1 MAVPEPK
8 LLVSLHDVSPRHAA
22 SVRSIVGW
30 LGRLGLPPAQ
40 LLVVP
45 DFHGKW
51 PLASHAG
58 FCQEISDW
66 ARLGHELVLHGYFH
80 LESPTSGMASGNLRS
95 RFQRRFLTAG
105 EGEFLSLDAKEAG
118 VRLDRGLDMWA
129 EACLSPRPTGFIPP
143 AWLHRPDLDD
153 ALWERGFEWT
163 ENHQGFRFRDGMR
176 LPSPVITWASRDPLR
191 RIGSRIYCPS
201 AVRLHKNAD
210 LLRIAI
216 HPHDFDH
223 PSLVRSIERTLRRA
237 RHGRRAVGSIH
248 SAKKDS

>member
-1 MAVPEPK
+1 MPEPDPK

-22 SVRSIVGW
+22 SVHAILRW
-30 LGRLGLPPAQ
+30 LESFGLPPVQ

-58 FCQEISDW
+58 FCQEINGW
-66 ARLGHELVLHGYFH
+66 ASRGHELVLHGYFH
-80 LESPTSGMASGNLRS
+80 LESSRSVTSPETFRS

-118 VRLDRGLDMWA
+118 IRLDRGLGMWS
-129 EACLSPRPTGFIPP
+129 EACLRPRPKGFIPP
-143 AWLHRPDLDD
+143 AWLHRPDLDA

-163 ENHQGFRFRDGMR
+163 ENHQGFRFRDGKR
-176 LPSPVITWASRDPLR
+176 LSSPVITWASRDPVR
-191 RIGSRIYCPS
+191 RIGSRIYCPN
-201 AVRLHKNAD
+201 AVRLHRD
-210 LLRIAI
+210 SGILRIAL

-223 PSLVRSIERTLRRA
+223 PSLIRSIETTLRLAMR
-237 RHGRRAVGSIH
+237 GRKAVGSIESH
-248 SAKKDS
+248 

>member
-1 MAVPEPK
+1 MNVPESK

-22 SVRSIVGW
+22 SVRSIVAW
-30 LGRLGLPPAQ
+30 LGRFGIPPVQ

-58 FCQEISDW
+58 FCQEVSAW
-66 ARLGHELVLHGYFH
+66 GGLGHELVLHGYFH
-80 LESPTSGMASGNLRS
+80 LESPRSANGPETLRS

-118 VRLDRGLDMWA
+118 LRIDRGLDMWA
-129 EACLSPRPTGFIPP
+129 EACLSPRPRGFIPP
-143 AWLHRPDLDD
+143 AWLHRPDLDA
-153 ALWERGFEWT
+153 ALWERGFDWT
-163 ENHQGFRFRDGMR
+163 EDHQGFRFRDGRR
-176 LPSPVITWASRDPLR
+176 LASPVVTWASRDPLR

-201 AVRLHKNAD
+201 AVRLHAKAD
-210 LLRIAI
+210 LLRLAI

-223 PSLVRSIERTLRRA
+223 PSLIRSIEHALRLALRD
-237 RHGRRAVGSIH
+237 RRPVGSLE
-248 SAKKDS
+248 SLK